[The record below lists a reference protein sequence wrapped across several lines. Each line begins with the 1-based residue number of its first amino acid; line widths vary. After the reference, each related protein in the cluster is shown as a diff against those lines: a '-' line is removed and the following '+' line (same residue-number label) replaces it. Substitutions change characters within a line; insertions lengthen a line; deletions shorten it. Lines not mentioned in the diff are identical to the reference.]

1 MTDSSVHADAC
12 VQRGFQLQG
21 ADDVAGA
28 EAAYLQALD
37 HCAEHPVA
45 LQLLGGLL
53 RRRGDVVRA
62 ETMMRRSLQ
71 ADATQPHV
79 WNNLGNLLQSLSR
92 LGEAEA
98 SFDQALA
105 LAPGFAEGHYNRAR
119 VLQQQGRS
127 AQAAAA
133 SQQAFKY
140 APKPTAAMLQ
150 LQSQIEDS
158 QGQPD
163 AALATLDRA
172 LQLAP
177 GRPAL
182 HHNRAT
188 LLQRQQQHSAAL
200 LAHEQAFALGL
211 DHADA
216 HYNHGNTLQS
226 LYRPAEAAAA
236 YRRSLQRQP
245 GHALALYD
253 LARLRWRLGDSDF
266 DAELKLATSAD
277 PASAVAPG
285 IHARLLWRGERYED
299 AACAYACAIER
310 DPQAAELRDGLAR
323 CLSRQGHF
331 GSSVLEHDRALA
343 LAPRDAQLRTSLAT
357 TLLMAGQPVPA
368 QVQAEIACELAPD
381 DQHAIAVLGLAWRLN
396 ADPREPWL
404 NDVGRLVEVHELAP
418 PRGFADLESFHA
430 ALVLELAALHLDH
443 AAPLDQTL
451 RHGTQTQGDIFE
463 QGHPLVN
470 ALKARISQAVD
481 DYIARL
487 PQDASHPFLRRRRK
501 AWRYTD
507 SWSSRLGQGGFHTNH
522 VHPHGWIS
530 SAYYVAVPDSTQD
543 TTRCE
548 GWLQFGEPDF
558 EMGLGNAVRRRVQ
571 PRAGRLVLF
580 PSMFWHGTSPIQE
593 PATRLTI
600 AFDVMPA

>member
-343 LAPRDAQLRTSLAT
+343 LAPRDAHLRTSLAT

-463 QGHPLVN
+463 QGQCAQGAHQPGRRRLHRPAAARREPSVPAPASQGLALHRLLV
-470 ALKARISQAVD
+470 LQAGEGRFS
-481 DYIARL
+481 YQPCAPSRL
-487 PQDASHPFLRRRRK
+487 DQLGLLRRRARQHARHNALRGLAAVWRARFRDGPGQCRAQACAAACRPAGVVPLDVL
-501 AWRYTD
+501 AWHLAHPGAGHPAD
-507 SWSSRLGQGGFHTNH
+507 HRL
-522 VHPHGWIS
+522 
-530 SAYYVAVPDSTQD
+530 
-543 TTRCE
+543 
-548 GWLQFGEPDF
+548 
-558 EMGLGNAVRRRVQ
+558 
-571 PRAGRLVLF
+571 
-580 PSMFWHGTSPIQE
+580 
-593 PATRLTI
+593 
-600 AFDVMPA
+600 